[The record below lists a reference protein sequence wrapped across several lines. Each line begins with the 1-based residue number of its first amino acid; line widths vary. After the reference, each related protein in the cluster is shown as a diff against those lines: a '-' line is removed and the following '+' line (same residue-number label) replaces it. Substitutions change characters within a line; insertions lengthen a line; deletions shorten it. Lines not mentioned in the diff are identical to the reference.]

1 MPTLVVLAVSIA
13 LALWC
18 LVDLLPREDAELQGL
33 PKVGWVVVLLLFPL
47 LGGLA
52 YLLAGRSPQ
61 ARAAGPRAAGP
72 RAAGRPLR
80 PGRTRPDAPPARGPE
95 DDPEFQAQLRRRVEE
110 QRRRAAR
117 RSDEEQPEG

>member
-1 MPTLVVLAVSIA
+1 MPTLVLFAAGVA

-33 PKVGWVVVLLLFPL
+33 PKLGWVAVLLLFPL

-61 ARAAGPRAAGP
+61 ARAA
-72 RAAGRPLR
+72 R
-80 PGRTRPDAPPARGPE
+80 PGGRGGRGSRALPSPPPARGPE

-117 RSDEEQPEG
+117 QRNEEQPEG

>member
-61 ARAAGPRAAGP
+61 ARAAGPRAAG
-72 RAAGRPLR
+72 RPLR

>member
-1 MPTLVVLAVSIA
+1 VPTLVLFAAGIA

-33 PKVGWVVVLLLFPL
+33 PKLGWVVVLLLFPL

-61 ARAAGPRAAGP
+61 ARAA
-72 RAAGRPLR
+72 R
-80 PGRTRPDAPPARGPE
+80 PGGRGRGARPGGALPPAPPARGPE

-110 QRRRAAR
+110 QRRRAR
-117 RSDEEQPEG
+117 QRNEEQPES

>member
-1 MPTLVVLAVSIA
+1 VPTLVLFAAGVA

-33 PKVGWVVVLLLFPL
+33 PKLGWVVVVLLLFPL

-61 ARAAGPRAAGP
+61 ARTA
-72 RAAGRPLR
+72 R
-80 PGRTRPDAPPARGPE
+80 PGGRARGARRGGALPPAPPARGPE

-117 RSDEEQPEG
+117 QRNEEQPES

>member
-1 MPTLVVLAVSIA
+1 MPTLVLFAAGIA

-18 LVDLLPREDAELQGL
+18 LVDLLPREDSEVQGL
-33 PKVGWVVVLLLFPL
+33 PKLGWVVVLLLFPL

-52 YLLAGRSPQ
+52 YLLAGRAPQ
-61 ARAAGPRAAGP
+61 ARRS
-72 RAAGRPLR
+72 
-80 PGRTRPDAPPARGPE
+80 RTRAPRRDRGQPAAPPARGPE

-117 RSDEEQPEG
+117 QRNEEQPEG

>member
-1 MPTLVVLAVSIA
+1 MPTLVLFAAGVA

-33 PKVGWVVVLLLFPL
+33 PKLGWVAVLLLLPV

-61 ARAAGPRAAGP
+61 AGAA
-72 RAAGRPLR
+72 R
-80 PGRTRPDAPPARGPE
+80 PGGRGARGSRALPSSPPARGPE

-117 RSDEEQPEG
+117 QRNEEQPEG

>member
-1 MPTLVVLAVSIA
+1 MPTLVLFAAGIA

-18 LVDLLPREDAELQGL
+18 LVDLLPREDSEVQGL
-33 PKVGWVVVLLLFPL
+33 PKLGWVVVLLLLPL

-52 YLLAGRSPQ
+52 YLLAGRAPQ
-61 ARAAGPRAAGP
+61 ARTS
-72 RAAGRPLR
+72 
-80 PGRTRPDAPPARGPE
+80 RTRAPRRDRSQPAAPPARGPE

-117 RSDEEQPEG
+117 QRNEEQPEG